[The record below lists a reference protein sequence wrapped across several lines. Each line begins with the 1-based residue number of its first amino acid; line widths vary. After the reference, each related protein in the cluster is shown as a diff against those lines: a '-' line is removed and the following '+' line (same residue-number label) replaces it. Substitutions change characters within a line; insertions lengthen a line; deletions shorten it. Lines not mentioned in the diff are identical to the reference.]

1 MLSKAQVKYIQS
13 LGQKKFRDESGQFL
27 VEGTKIIKE
36 LIVEKPEL
44 IKAVYALPAWILAN
58 EALLQ
63 SAQIMADEANEQD
76 MEKISGLP
84 SPSEVIAIMIKPSL
98 KIPEG
103 KGIILLLD
111 GIQDPGNL
119 GTIIRTADWF
129 GVKHIVCGW
138 GTADCYN
145 PKVVQSTM
153 GSVFRVNILYE
164 DIKVF
169 ISAYPKLPVVTSS
182 LEGQPIHKVAKQ
194 KDMLLVIGNES
205 KGVQKSI
212 DELATTKVLIPGL
225 GQVESLNAA
234 VATGIILYHFTVG
247 S

>member
-13 LGQKKFRDESGQFL
+13 LGQKKFRDEYGQFL

-36 LIVEKPEL
+36 LIVEKPD
-44 IKAVYALPAWILAN
+44 IVKAIYALPDWVSEHAH
-58 EALLQ
+58 LLKD
-63 SAQIMADEANEQD
+63 AQIIADEASEQD
-76 MEKISGLP
+76 MEKISSLP
-84 SPSEVIAIMIKPSL
+84 SPSSAIALIEKPELKVPEV
-98 KIPEG
+98 G
-103 KGIILLLD
+103 GILLLLD

-129 GVKHIVCGW
+129 GVKNIICGD

-145 PKVVQSTM
+145 PKVVQATM

-164 DIKVF
+164 NLQVF
-169 ISAYPKLPVVTSS
+169 IKEHASLPLITSS
-182 LEGQPIHKVAKQ
+182 LDGIPINNVAIP

-205 KGVQKSI
+205 KGVNKSI
-212 DELATTKVLIPGL
+212 ENLATSKVLIPGF
-225 GQVESLNAA
+225 GKAESLNAA
-234 VATGIILYHFTVG
+234 VATGILLHQFT

>member
-36 LIVEKPEL
+36 LIVEQPQL
-44 IKAVYALPAWILAN
+44 IKAVYALPAWISAN
-58 EALLQ
+58 EQLLQ
-63 SAQIMADEANEQD
+63 SAQIMADEASEQD

-84 SPSEVIAIMIKPSL
+84 SPSEVIAIMIKPVL

-129 GVKHIVCGW
+129 GVKQIVCGW

-153 GSVFRVNILYE
+153 GSVFRVNIIYE

-169 ISAYPKLPVVTSS
+169 IAAYPKLPVVASS
-182 LEGQPIHKVAKQ
+182 LDGKPIHKASKP

-212 DELATTKVLIPGL
+212 EELATNKVLIPGF
-225 GQVESLNAA
+225 GKAESLNAA
-234 VATGIILYHFTVG
+234 VATGILLHHFTLE
-247 S
+247 